1 MMENN
6 NINENNLVV
15 SGMVIVNGVEI
26 HNIFGEFGDNQKSV
40 LVKEIANVHKT
51 ELRILNEKINRNIKR
66 FRFGIDII
74 DLKDDEDSAI
84 VLCDSEIYT
93 RNALNASKTIY
104 LLSRKGY
111 LKLVGLMEDDL
122 AYDIQDQMIDEYFEL
137 KELEITK
144 EDKLC
149 LSIIKANSQ
158 EGRMVAVGELVEYK
172 NQQIAEKDEQLQIQA
187 PKVAMADRFAITD
200 SLMGIRKVAKIFN
213 ERIKNNKTIGEKK
226 LFEILRN
233 EEILQSSKGEWN
245 IPYQRYIDSGYFE
258 LKPSTHS
265 NGFGGIITD
274 FTTKVTGKGLEWLW
288 KQLLKKGYVMSD
300 DVKLLR

>member
-1 MMENN
+1 MENN
-6 NINENNLVV
+6 KLIIEGVV
-15 SGMVIVNGVEI
+15 IINGVEI
-26 HNIFGEFGDNQKSV
+26 HNIFGEFGDNQKC
-40 LVKEIANVHKT
+40 LLAKEIANVHGIEVK
-51 ELRILNEKINRNIKR
+51 EFNRTIQRHISR
-66 FRFGIDII
+66 FRENIDII
-74 DLKDDEDSAI
+74 DLKGTE
-84 VLCDSEIYT
+84 SEVEFLHHEIFT
-93 RNALNASKTIY
+93 QNSLNRSNNIY
-104 LLSRKGY
+104 LFSRKGY
-111 LKLVGLMEDDL
+111 LKLVGIMEDDL

-172 NQQIAEKDEQLQIQA
+172 NQQIAEKDKLLQIQS
-187 PKVAMADRFAITD
+187 PKVAMADRFAVTD
-200 SLMGIRKVAKIFN
+200 SLLGVRKVAKIFN

-226 LFEILRN
+226 LFEILRIEN
-233 EEILQSSKGEWN
+233 ILQDSDGEWN
-245 IPYQRYIDSGYFE
+245 IPYQRYIDAGYFE

-265 NGFGGIITD
+265 NGFGSIITD

>member
-1 MMENN
+1 MMDNKNN
-6 NINENNLVV
+6 EL
-15 SGMVIVNGVEI
+15 IVNGMVLVNDVEV
-26 HNIFGEFGDNQKSV
+26 HNIFGEFGENQKSA
-40 LVKEIANVHKT
+40 LVKEIANVHGI
-51 ELRILNEKINRNIKR
+51 ELKYLNEKINRNIKR

-74 DLKDDEDSAI
+74 DLKGTKSEV
-84 VLCDSEIYT
+84 VLCDHEIFT
-93 RNALNASKTIY
+93 QNSLNRCTYIY

-111 LKLVGLMEDDL
+111 LKLVGILEDDL
-122 AYDIQDQMIDEYFEL
+122 AYDIQDKMIDEYFEL
-137 KELEITK
+137 KELEITQ

-172 NQQIAEKDEQLQIQA
+172 NQQIAEKDEQLMIQA

-200 SLMGIRKVAKIFN
+200 SLMGIRKVAKILN

-226 LFEILRN
+226 LFEILRE

-245 IPYQRYIDSGYFE
+245 IPYQRYIDQGYFE

-265 NGFGGIITD
+265 NGYGGIITE
-274 FTTKVTGKGLEWLW
+274 FTSKVTGKGLEWMW
-288 KQLLKKGYVMSD
+288 KYLLRKGYVISE
-300 DVKLLR
+300 DVKLLGQ

>member
-6 NINENNLVV
+6 NSLTIDGVV
-15 SGMVIVNGVEI
+15 IINGVEI
-26 HNIFGEFGDNQKSV
+26 HNIFGEFGDNQKC
-40 LVKEIANVHKT
+40 LLAKEIANVHGIEVK
-51 ELRILNEKINRNIKR
+51 EFNRTIQRHISR
-66 FRFGIDII
+66 FRENIDII
-74 DLKDDEDSAI
+74 DLKGTE
-84 VLCDSEIYT
+84 SEVEFLHHEIFT
-93 RNALNASKTIY
+93 QNSLNRSNNIY
-104 LLSRKGY
+104 LFSRKGY
-111 LKLVGLMEDDL
+111 LKLVGIMEDDL

-172 NQQIAEKDEQLQIQA
+172 NQQIAEKDELLQIQA

-226 LFEILRN
+226 LFEILRIEN
-233 EEILQSSKGEWN
+233 ILQDSDGEWN
-245 IPYQRYIDSGYFE
+245 IPYQRYIDAGYFE

-265 NGFGGIITD
+265 NGYGGVITD

-288 KQLLKKGYVMSD
+288 KQLLKKGYVSSD

>member
-1 MMENN
+1 MENN
-6 NINENNLVV
+6 NLSV
-15 SGMVIVNGVEI
+15 SGVTTVNNVEI
-26 HNIFGEFGDNQKSV
+26 HNIFGEFGENQKSA
-40 LVKEIANVHKT
+40 LVKEIANVHGV
-51 ELRILNEKINRNIKR
+51 ELGRLNEKINRNIKR

-74 DLKDDEDSAI
+74 DLKSSVHSAI
-84 VLCDSEIYT
+84 ALCESEIYT
-93 RNALNASKTIY
+93 KNALNASTYIY

-111 LKLVGLMEDDL
+111 LKLVGIMEDDL

-172 NQQIAEKDEQLQIQA
+172 NQQIAEKDELLQIQA
-187 PKVAMADRFAITD
+187 PKVAMADRFAVTD
-200 SLMGIRKVAKIFN
+200 SLLGVRKVAKIFN
-213 ERIKNNKTIGEKK
+213 ERVKNNKTIGEKK
-226 LFEILRN
+226 LFDILRT

-245 IPYQRYIDSGYFE
+245 IPYQRYIDAGYFE

-265 NGFGGIITD
+265 NGFGGIITE
-274 FTTKVTGKGLEWLW
+274 FTSKVTGKGLEWLW
-288 KQLLKKGYVMSD
+288 KYLLKKGYVVSD
-300 DVKLLR
+300 DIKLLR

>member
-1 MMENN
+1 MEN
-6 NINENNLVV
+6 NNLVV
-15 SGMVIVNGVEI
+15 SGTVLVNGIEI

-74 DLKDDEDSAI
+74 DLKDDKDSAI

-93 RNALNASKTIY
+93 KNALNASKNIY

-111 LKLVGLMEDDL
+111 LKLVGIMEDDL

-172 NQQIAEKDEQLQIQA
+172 NQQIAEKDELLQIQA
-187 PKVAMADRFAITD
+187 PKVAMADRFAVTD
-200 SLMGIRKVAKIFN
+200 SLLGVRKVAKIFN

-226 LFEILRN
+226 LFEILRIEN
-233 EEILQSSKGEWN
+233 ILQDSDGEWN
-245 IPYQRYIDSGYFE
+245 IPYQRYIDAGYFE

-265 NGFGGIITD
+265 NGYGGVITD

-288 KQLLKKGYVMSD
+288 KQLLKKGYVSSD

>member
-6 NINENNLVV
+6 NLVV
-15 SGMVIVNGVEI
+15 NGMVIVNGVEI

-187 PKVAMADRFAITD
+187 PKVEGYERLFVCEGLKNI
-200 SLMGIRKVAKIFN
+200 GEVAKLFN
-213 ERIKNNKTIGEKK
+213 ERIRKGKSIGRDK
-226 LFEILRN
+226 LFSILRDEHVLMTYGSEYN
-233 EEILQSSKGEWN
+233 NPQ
-245 IPYQRYIDSGYFE
+245 QRYIDNGCMV
-258 LKPSTHS
+258 LKTSTFD
-265 NGFGGIITD
+265 NGHGKTKLSS
-274 FTTKVTGKGLEWLW
+274 TTKVTPKGIQWLW
-288 KQLLKKGYVMSD
+288 NFLIKKGYIMID
-300 DVKLLR
+300 DVLV

>member
-6 NINENNLVV
+6 ELIV
-15 SGMVIVNGVEI
+15 SGVTIVNGAEI
-26 HNIFGEFGDNQKSV
+26 HNIFGEFGENQKSV
-40 LVKEIANVHKT
+40 LAKEIANVHGI
-51 ELRILNEKINRNIKR
+51 ELKELNRTIQRHITR
-66 FRFGIDII
+66 FRTNIDIVDI
-74 DLKDDEDSAI
+74 KGTK
-84 VLCDSEIYT
+84 SEVTFLHHGIFT
-93 RNALNASKTIY
+93 QNSLNRLNNLY
-104 LLSRKGY
+104 LFSRKGY

-172 NQQIAEKDEQLQIQA
+172 NQQIAEKDELLQIQA
-187 PKVAMADRFAITD
+187 PKVAMADRFAVTD
-200 SLMGIRKVAKIFN
+200 SLLGVRKVAKIFN

-226 LFEILRN
+226 LFEILRIEN
-233 EEILQSSKGEWN
+233 ILQDSDGEWN
-245 IPYQRYIDSGYFE
+245 IPYQRYIDAGYFE

-265 NGFGGIITD
+265 NGYGGVITD

-288 KQLLKKGYVMSD
+288 KQLLKKGYVSSD